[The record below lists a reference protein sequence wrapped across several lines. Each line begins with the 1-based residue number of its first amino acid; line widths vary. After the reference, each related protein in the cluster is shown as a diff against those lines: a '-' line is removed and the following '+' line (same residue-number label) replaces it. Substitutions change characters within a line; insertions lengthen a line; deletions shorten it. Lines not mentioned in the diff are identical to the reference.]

1 VTEPVST
8 ATTRAASRPHV
19 RHGFFAVGLLSV
31 AGLRLA
37 DGAVFWAALLGV
49 AGLVEVGLAVAGLVS
64 GRAAGRA
71 AGRTGAPSK
80 PDTSA
85 EPRTV
90 DAGLPEPT
98 VVERSLAG
106 RRRNQRVWLFG
117 VCVCTVAAVSLLPS
131 EPALATVLAVL
142 ALVSLHRVR
151 RERRSVAALHRLAA
165 TARSGRPTTEGSA

>member
-1 VTEPVST
+1 VTEPVNVA
-8 ATTRAASRPHV
+8 ATRPASRPRV
-19 RHGFFAVGLLSV
+19 RHGFFAVALLSV

-37 DGAVFWAALLGV
+37 DDDVLWAAVLGA
-49 AGLVEVGLAVAGLVS
+49 AGMVEVGLAVAG
-64 GRAAGRA
+64 
-71 AGRTGAPSK
+71 RTGAPST
-80 PDTSA
+80 PDTSGA
-85 EPRTV
+85 EEP
-90 DAGLPEPT
+90 AANAALPEPT

-117 VCVCTVAAVSLLPS
+117 VCVCTVAAASLLPS
-131 EPALATVLAVL
+131 EPALAAVLAVL

>member
-8 ATTRAASRPHV
+8 AVTGPGTRPASRPRV
-19 RHGFFAVGLLSV
+19 RHGFFAVALLAV

-37 DGAVFWAALLGV
+37 DGDVLWAAVLGT
-49 AGLVEVGLAVAGLVS
+49 AGLVEVGLAVAG
-64 GRAAGRA
+64 
-71 AGRTGAPSK
+71 RTGAPSR
-80 PDTSA
+80 PDSSGR
-85 EPRTV
+85 P
-90 DAGLPEPT
+90 DASGAAPDAPGARLPEPA

-117 VCVCTVAAVSLLPS
+117 VCVGTVAAASLLPS
-131 EPALATVLAVL
+131 EPALAAVLAVL

>member
-1 VTEPVST
+1 VST
-8 ATTRAASRPHV
+8 AVTTRAASRPQV
-19 RHGFFAVGLLSV
+19 RHGFFAVALLAV

-37 DGAVFWAALLGV
+37 DGDAMWAAVLGA
-49 AGLVEVGLAVAGLVS
+49 AGLVEVGLAVAG
-64 GRAAGRA
+64 
-71 AGRTGAPSK
+71 RTGAPST
-80 PDTSA
+80 PDSSGVE
-85 EPRTV
+85 EPAV
-90 DAGLPEPT
+90 LAGLPEHS

-117 VCVCTVAAVSLLPS
+117 VCVCTVAAAALLPS
-131 EPALATVLAVL
+131 EPALAAVLAVL